1 MPLFLGYDPGGNEK
15 HGVCVLE
22 FNEKQAEL
30 KIVACKKEPTVND
43 VLKEIEKYNIFKAA
57 GIDTFT
63 TWSSGISGWRA
74 SDLWLRNRY
83 KELSSS
89 VLSSNST
96 SGSMCINGALVGKC
110 LLDNNKTEK
119 VTETHPKVGF
129 PVLIRKANAL
139 TADSLTGLY
148 NYEQPCRM
156 LDKLSTA
163 LSNSAGLSLPL
174 NGISKCADFTDH
186 HFDALFS
193 AVVACLS
200 TLPKEEGGWAEN
212 LHEGC
217 EMECLSYPFGEKGK
231 VIYAWPEKPDY
242 EEIHC

>member
-1 MPLFLGYDPGGNEK
+1 MHHFFGYDPGGNDK
-15 HGVCVLE
+15 HGICILE
-22 FNEKQAEL
+22 LQGKSLNIK
-30 KIVACKKEPTVND
+30 VCKKVPTVKH
-43 VLKEIEKYNIFKAA
+43 VLAKIDDCDGFKAA

-63 TWSSGISGWRA
+63 TWSAAESGWRA
-74 SDLWLRNRY
+74 SDLWLRNEY

-110 LLDNNKTEK
+110 LIDSNKAEII
-119 VTETHPKVGF
+119 TETHPKIGF
-129 PVLIRKANAL
+129 PVLIGKANTPIAE
-139 TADSLTGLY
+139 SLKGLY
-148 NYEQPCRM
+148 DYDQSHRM
-156 LDKLSTA
+156 LDKLSAA
-163 LSNSAGLSLPL
+163 LSNLAGLSLL
-174 NGISKCADFTDH
+174 SNGFSKGSKFSDH

-217 EMECLSYPFGEKGK
+217 EMECLLYPFGEKGK

-242 EEIHC
+242 EKIHS